1 MASQSFA
8 EEDLSCP
15 VCCDIYINPVLLP
28 CSHSVCS
35 ACIQKVW
42 ENKTSKECPV
52 CRSLSSN
59 DRPPLNLA
67 LRNLCESFQQDRS
80 QRSSSEDEMVCSF
93 HKEKLLLFCLDDQQP
108 VCLVCRDSR
117 KHSNHR
123 FCPVDE
129 AAMDNK
135 DILNTSLEH
144 LREELRIS
152 VNHEQNLCKTAEDI
166 KFQAQQT
173 EMQIKEEFEEL
184 HQFLRNE
191 EETRITALREEEEQ
205 KSKKIKQK
213 MEETTKQISSLRSII
228 RDIEEQM
235 KAEDVSFLQ
244 NFKATL
250 QRAQYSLPD
259 PDLSPS
265 ETITFPNHL
274 TNLKFNVLQKMQGN
288 IDKSSD
294 FSINHSHVLFDD
306 SVKYNEYKHFQSSR
320 GNSPNMFGGQ
330 RSKETKTVPNL
341 FWGARPVNDSRQVK
355 ENETKTV
362 TNLFWGARPVNDSQQ
377 VKENETKTVPNLFWG
392 ARPVNDSR
400 QVKENETKT
409 VTDFLGGTRPAN
421 DSRQVKENETKTVTD
436 FLGGARPVNDS
447 QQVKENQTKTVTD
460 FFGGARP
467 VNDSQQVKENQTKTV
482 TDFFGGARPVNDS
495 QQVKENE
502 TRTVTNFWGERPVNY
517 SQ

>member
-152 VNHEQNLCKTAEDI
+152 VDRRQILCKTAEDI
-166 KFQAQQT
+166 KFYAQLT
-173 EMQIKEEFEEL
+173 ETRIKEEFEEL
-184 HQFLRNE
+184 HQILHNE
-191 EETRITALREEEEQ
+191 EAARITALREEEEQ
-205 KSKKIKQK
+205 RNQMMEEK
-213 MEETTKQISSLRSII
+213 MEEATKQISSLRSII
-228 RDIEEQM
+228 EDIEEQM

-250 QRAQYSLPD
+250 QRAQYVLPD
-259 PDLSPS
+259 LDLSPS
-265 ETITFPNHL
+265 VITFPNHL
-274 TNLKFNVLQKMQGN
+274 TNLKLNVLQKMQDNVG
-288 IDKSSD
+288 KTSD
-294 FSINHSHVLFDD
+294 FNTGHSHVLFDD
-306 SVKYNEYKHFQSSR
+306 SVKYNENKHFQSSR
-320 GNSPNMFGGQ
+320 GNSPHML
-330 RSKETKTVPNL
+330 SIEP
-341 FWGARPVNDSRQVK
+341 
-355 ENETKTV
+355 
-362 TNLFWGARPVNDSQQ
+362 QQ
-377 VKENETKTVPNLFWG
+377 VKENEMRTATNSWR
-392 ARPVNDSR
+392 ARSI
-400 QVKENETKT
+400 
-409 VTDFLGGTRPAN
+409 
-421 DSRQVKENETKTVTD
+421 
-436 FLGGARPVNDS
+436 
-447 QQVKENQTKTVTD
+447 
-460 FFGGARP
+460 
-467 VNDSQQVKENQTKTV
+467 
-482 TDFFGGARPVNDS
+482 NDS

-502 TRTVTNFWGERPVNY
+502 TRTATNSWRARSVNDSKQVKENETRTESNSWRARSINDSQQVKENEPRTATNSWRARSVTD
-517 SQ
+517 SQQVKETETRTATNSWRARSINDSKQVKENETRTESNSWRARSINDSQQVKENEPRTATNSWRARSVTDSQQVKENETRTATNSWRSRSINDSQ